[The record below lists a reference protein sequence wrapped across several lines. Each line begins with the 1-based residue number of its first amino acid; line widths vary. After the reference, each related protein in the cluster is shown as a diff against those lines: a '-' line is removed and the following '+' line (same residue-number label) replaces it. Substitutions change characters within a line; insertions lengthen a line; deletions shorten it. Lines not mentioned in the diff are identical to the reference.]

1 MKADR
6 DITATELR
14 ARLQYDPTTG
24 VFTWPDGRVAGNPA
38 GRYGRLQITLGGVAR
53 YASRLAWLYVH
64 GEWPTGQVDHIN
76 GDRCD
81 NRIGNLRVLSNA
93 ENKQNQSAAYAN
105 NKSAGVL
112 GVSRASNGRWRA
124 RIMVD
129 GRSRSL
135 GTFATRDEAA
145 DAYVAAKQELHP
157 AWAQPSR
164 AA

>member
-6 DITATELR
+6 GITAEELR
-14 ARLQYDPTTG
+14 SQLSYDPTTG
-24 VFTWPDGRVAGNPA
+24 VFLWPNGRVAGNPS
-38 GRYGRLQITLGGVAR
+38 GKYGRLQITLGGVAR
-53 YASRLAWLYVH
+53 YASRLAWLYTY

-81 NRIGNLRVLSNA
+81 NRIANLRVLTNA

-105 NKSAGVL
+105 NVSSGVL
-112 GVSRASNGRWRA
+112 GVSRSSNGRWRA
-124 RIMVD
+124 RIMVN
-129 GRSRSL
+129 GRSMSL
-135 GTFATRDEAA
+135 GTFSTREEAA
-145 DAYVAAKQELHP
+145 EAYVAAKQELHP